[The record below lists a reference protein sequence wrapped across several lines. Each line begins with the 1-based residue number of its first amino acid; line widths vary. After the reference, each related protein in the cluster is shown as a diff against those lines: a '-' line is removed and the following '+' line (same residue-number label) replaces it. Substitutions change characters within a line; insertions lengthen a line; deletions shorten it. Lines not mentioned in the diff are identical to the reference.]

1 MTVQRIL
8 NAQKGKEPGHISP
21 DAEIAE
27 VLDSLAFQDVGA
39 LIVSSD
45 GIKVEGIISERD
57 IVRSLQTVGPDLL
70 KRRVRDLM
78 TKDVVTC
85 VPEDRA
91 AGIMAVMVSRH
102 LRHIPVVNENGR
114 FISMVSIRDLLQ
126 LRLDEVHS
134 EAEAM
139 RSYIVGEHLTGQ
151 AETGFITAVRS

>member
-8 NAQKGKEPGHISP
+8 NAQDGFEVGHISP
-21 DAEIAE
+21 DARIED
-27 VLDSLAFQDVGA
+27 VLNSLAFKDVGA

-45 GIKVEGIISERD
+45 GLKVEGIISERD
-57 IVRSLQTVGPDLL
+57 IVRSLQSVGPDLL

-91 AGIMAVMVSRH
+91 AGIMAVMVSQH
-102 LRHIPVVNENGR
+102 LRHVPVLKDGR

-126 LRLDEVHS
+126 LRLDEVRS
-134 EAEAM
+134 EADAM
-139 RSYIVGEHLTGQ
+139 RSYIAGDYMTDESDLRLVSTG
-151 AETGFITAVRS
+151 SS